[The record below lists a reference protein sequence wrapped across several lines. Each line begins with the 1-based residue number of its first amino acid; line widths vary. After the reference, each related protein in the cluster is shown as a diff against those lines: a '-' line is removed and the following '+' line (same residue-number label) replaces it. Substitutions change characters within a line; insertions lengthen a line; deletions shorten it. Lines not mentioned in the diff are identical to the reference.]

1 MSILS
6 AIKAQ
11 SGTLTD
17 LAKLPQALIMQ
28 MAQKGQIAQDMVMP
42 ILSKKAEM
50 VEAARA
56 MQNAQ
61 QQGGVPPTTVLE
73 QIMQQNA
80 MSEQPAPEPQ
90 QERGIETLSTGRMNP
105 EQYAGGGIVSF
116 EHGGEVPSY
125 AGPRGSFVS
134 RSEQNFPKA
143 QLNYP
148 AIIEILQ
155 QELRDETA
163 KLNDPTDSIAA
174 KEFRRTAPSNIE
186 RLNRELALNEVAY
199 AKSKT
204 SQNKAG
210 LGTLPGENVIPY
222 AKATGVLPPPKKTY
236 APVVPGS
243 DAVYDDQGNL
253 LSGTRPEGPSTNVG
267 LSDLLIPGRAEKI
280 RAAEA
285 AERKRKASEL
295 PVQTGAS
302 VDAEIESLRKDN
314 SRVPFNAEDRN
325 KPGLASRPYPT
336 NIDRTKLEEDPYL
349 TGKKQPDEN
358 LTMTDIVNQ
367 NVAVSK
373 PAPITDKLLELP
385 DYVPTPMPKQVQ
397 KTPEEIIARQQEAR
411 AAAGYTDKENL
422 KKLEDI
428 RAEREALPEEER
440 QNKWMALAETGLA
453 IAAGDSPYALQN
465 IAKGGLKGAEAYK
478 TYGKEIKEKKRLLRE
493 REDRLADLKQAE
505 RLRDADAIV
514 AFQDK
519 VDAANNQIDIVNN
532 EMTNKAASKVFDGTK
547 EMRMEMYKEAGLSAR
562 DTAKAENALKLQQI
576 TDKAHMERAVTD
588 NIAAQKR
595 AETMYTSTPKK
606 TGDLTRDDILSAFGK
621 VDPYQT
627 KKLYPN
633 GIVDYARSLGFD
645 WNANKMI
652 GGGASPAG
660 SGVAGTYDPA
670 RKQFIPAQ

>member
-80 MSEQPAPEPQ
+80 VAEQPAPQMQP
-90 QERGIETLSTGRMNP
+90 ERGIETLDTGRMNP

-116 EHGGEVPSY
+116 ENGGEVPSY
-125 AGPRGSFVS
+125 AGPKGSVVRIDPAFQKIHEVTQID
-134 RSEQNFPKA
+134 RDKDRVFILTEELKNTQNAF
-143 QLNYP
+143 
-148 AIIEILQ
+148 
-155 QELRDETA
+155 
-163 KLNDPTDSIAA
+163 A
-174 KEFRRTAPSNIE
+174 KETDPDNKLRLGKNIE
-186 RLNRELALNEVAY
+186 ALNRELAGVEYSLGKRKVAL
-199 AKSKT
+199 S
-204 SQNKAG
+204 KAG

-222 AKATGVLPPPKKTY
+222 AGATSVLPPPKKKY
-236 APVVPGS
+236 EQVVPGS
-243 DAVYDDQGNL
+243 DAIYDADGNL
-253 LSGTRPEGPSTNVG
+253 LSGTRPEGPSTAVG
-267 LSDLLIPGRAEKI
+267 ISDYLVPGLVEKK

-285 AERKRKASEL
+285 AARAKKASEL
-295 PVQTGAS
+295 PVETGAS
-302 VDAEIESLRKDN
+302 VDAAIASLRKDN
-314 SRVPFNAEDRN
+314 SRVPFNAEDKN
-325 KPGLASRPYPT
+325 VGIASKPYPT

-349 TGKKQPDEN
+349 TGKKQPDER

-385 DYVPTPMPKQVQ
+385 DYVPTPIPRQAQ
-397 KTPEEIIARQQEAR
+397 KTSEEILARQQAAR
-411 AAAGYTDKENL
+411 AAAGYTNEANE

-514 AFQDK
+514 AAQDK
-519 VDAANNQIDIVNN
+519 VDETNQRIDIANN
-532 EMTNKAASKVFDGTK
+532 EMTNKVAGKVFDATK
-547 EMRMEMYKEAGLSAR
+547 EIRMEMYKEAGLNAR

-576 TDKAHMERAVTD
+576 TDREHMIRSTKD
-588 NIAAQKR
+588 NIAAQIR
-595 AETMYTSTPKK
+595 AETMYPATSKK
-606 TGDLTRDDILSAFGK
+606 TGDINRDSILDAFGK
-621 VDPYQT
+621 LDPYQI
-627 KKLYPN
+627 KRDYPN

-660 SGVAGTYDPA
+660 SGVVGTYDPA
-670 RKQFIPAQ
+670 RKQFIQAQ

>member
-80 MSEQPAPEPQ
+80 VAEQPAPQMQ
-90 QERGIETLSTGRMNP
+90 QERGIETLDTGRMNP

-125 AGPRGSFVS
+125 AGQNGSFVS
-134 RSEQNFPKA
+134 RSERDFPKA

-148 AIIEILQ
+148 AIIEILK
-155 QELRDETA
+155 QELKDETA

-222 AKATGVLPPPKKTY
+222 AGATGVLPPPKKTY
-236 APVVPGS
+236 KPVEPGS
-243 DAVYDDQGNL
+243 DAIYDADGNL

-267 LSDLLIPGRAEKI
+267 ISDYLVPGLVEKK

-285 AERKRKASEL
+285 AARAKKASEL
-295 PVQTGAS
+295 PVETGAS
-302 VDAEIESLRKDN
+302 VDAEIASLRKDN
-314 SRVPFNAEDRN
+314 NRVPFNAEDRN
-325 KPGLASRPYPT
+325 KPGLAS
-336 NIDRTKLEEDPYL
+336 IDRTKLEEDPYL
-349 TGKKQPDEN
+349 TGKKKADER

-367 NVAVSK
+367 NIAVSK

-385 DYVPTPMPKQVQ
+385 DYVPTPIPRQAQ
-397 KTPEEIIARQQEAR
+397 KTSEEILARQQAAR
-411 AAAGYTDKENL
+411 AAAGYTNEANE

-514 AFQDK
+514 AAQDK
-519 VDAANNQIDIVNN
+519 VDETNQRIDIANN
-532 EMTNKAASKVFDGTK
+532 EMTNKVAGKVFDATK
-547 EMRMEMYKEAGLSAR
+547 EIRMEMYKEAGLNAR

-576 TDKAHMERAVTD
+576 TDREHMIRSTAD
-588 NIAAQKR
+588 NIAAQTR

-660 SGVAGTYDPA
+660 SGVVGTYDPA

>member
-80 MSEQPAPEPQ
+80 MAEQPAPEPQ
-90 QERGIETLSTGRMNP
+90 QERGIETLDTGRMNP

-125 AGPRGSFVS
+125 AGPRGSVVGMDPAFQKVHEVTQID
-134 RSEQNFPKA
+134 RDKDRVLILTEELKNTQNAF
-143 QLNYP
+143 
-148 AIIEILQ
+148 
-155 QELRDETA
+155 
-163 KLNDPTDSIAA
+163 A
-174 KEFRRTAPSNIE
+174 KETDPENKLRLGKSIE
-186 RLNRELALNEVAY
+186 AINRELAGVEFGLGKRKVAL
-199 AKSKT
+199 S
-204 SQNKAG
+204 KAG

-222 AKATGVLPPPKKTY
+222 AGATGVLPPPKKKY

-243 DAVYDDQGNL
+243 DAVYDADGNL
-253 LSGTRPEGPSTNVG
+253 ISGTRPEGPSTNVG
-267 LSDLLIPGRAEKI
+267 ISDYLVPNLVEKK

-295 PVQTGAS
+295 PVETGAS
-302 VDAEIESLRKDN
+302 VEAEIASLRKDN
-314 SRVPFNAEDRN
+314 NRVPFNAEDRN
-325 KPGLASRPYPT
+325 KPGLAS
-336 NIDRTKLEEDPYL
+336 IDRTKLEKDPYL
-349 TGKKQPDEN
+349 TGEKKADER
-358 LTMTDIVNQ
+358 LTMTDIVNE

-373 PAPITDKLLELP
+373 PAPITDKLLELT
-385 DYVPTPMPKQVQ
+385 DYVPTPMPKQAQ
-397 KTPEEIIARQQEAR
+397 KTPEDILARQQAAR
-411 AAAGYTDKENL
+411 AATGYTDKENL

-428 RAEREALPEEER
+428 KAEREALPEEER

-505 RLRDADAIV
+505 RLRDADAI
-514 AFQDK
+514 AAAQDK

-547 EMRMEMYKEAGLSAR
+547 EMRMEMYKEANLNAR
-562 DTAKAENALKLQQI
+562 DTAKAENDLKKQQI
-576 TDKAHMERAVTD
+576 TDKAHMERAVAD

-606 TGDLTRDDILSAFGK
+606 TGDLTRDDILNAFGK
-621 VDPYQT
+621 LDQYQANR
-627 KKLYPN
+627 KYPG
-633 GIVDYARSLGFD
+633 GIVEYARSLGFD

-652 GGGASPAG
+652 NGGASPVG

-670 RKQFIPAQ
+670 SKKFIPAQ

>member
-80 MSEQPAPEPQ
+80 MAEQPAPEPQ
-90 QERGIETLSTGRMNP
+90 QERGIETLDTGRMNP

-125 AGPRGSFVS
+125 AGPKGSVVRMDPAFQKIHEVTQID
-134 RSEQNFPKA
+134 RDKDRVLILTEELKNTQNAF
-143 QLNYP
+143 
-148 AIIEILQ
+148 
-155 QELRDETA
+155 
-163 KLNDPTDSIAA
+163 A
-174 KEFRRTAPSNIE
+174 KETDPDNKLRLGRNIE
-186 RLNRELALNEVAY
+186 ALNRELAGVEFGLGKRKVAL
-199 AKSKT
+199 S
-204 SQNKAG
+204 KAG

-222 AKATGVLPPPKKTY
+222 AGATSVLPPPKKIY
-236 APVVPGS
+236 KPVVPGS
-243 DAVYDDQGNL
+243 DAVYDADGNL
-253 LSGTRPEGPSTNVG
+253 ISGTRPEGPSTNVG
-267 LSDLLIPGRAEKI
+267 ISDYLIPDRVAKI
-280 RAAEA
+280 QAAEA

-325 KPGLASRPYPT
+325 VGIASRPYPT

-349 TGKKQPDEN
+349 TGKKQPDEK

-397 KTPEEIIARQQEAR
+397 KTPEEILARQQAAR
-411 AAAGYTDKENL
+411 ETAGYTDKENL

-505 RLRDADAIV
+505 RLRDADAI
-514 AFQDK
+514 AAAQDK

-547 EMRMEMYKEAGLSAR
+547 EMRMEMYKEANLNAR
-562 DTAKAENALKLQQI
+562 DIAKAENDLKKQQI
-576 TDKAHMERAVTD
+576 TDKAHMERSTAD
-588 NIAAQKR
+588 NIAAQTR

-606 TGDLTRDDILSAFGK
+606 TGDLTRDDILNAFGK
-621 VDPYQT
+621 LDQYQANR
-627 KKLYPN
+627 KYPG
-633 GIVDYARSLGFD
+633 GIVEYARSLGFD

-670 RKQFIPAQ
+670 SKKFIPAQ

>member
-80 MSEQPAPEPQ
+80 VAEQPAPEPQ

-125 AGPRGSFVS
+125 AGPRGSVVGMDPAFQKIHEVTQID
-134 RSEQNFPKA
+134 RDKDRVLILTEELKNTQNAF
-143 QLNYP
+143 
-148 AIIEILQ
+148 
-155 QELRDETA
+155 
-163 KLNDPTDSIAA
+163 A
-174 KEFRRTAPSNIE
+174 KETDPENKLRLGKSIE
-186 RLNRELALNEVAY
+186 AINRELAGVEFGLGKRKVAL
-199 AKSKT
+199 S
-204 SQNKAG
+204 KAG

-222 AKATGVLPPPKKTY
+222 AAATSVLPPPKKKY
-236 APVVPGS
+236 KPVVPGS
-243 DAVYDDQGNL
+243 DAVYDADGNL

-267 LSDLLIPGRAEKI
+267 LSDLLIPDRAKKI

-295 PVQTGAS
+295 PVETGAS

-314 SRVPFNAEDRN
+314 NRVPFNAEDRN
-325 KPGLASRPYPT
+325 KPGLAS
-336 NIDRTKLEEDPYL
+336 IDRTKLEKDPYL
-349 TGKKQPDEN
+349 TGEKKADER
-358 LTMTDIVNQ
+358 LTMTDIVNE

-397 KTPEEIIARQQEAR
+397 KTPEEILARQQAAR
-411 AAAGYTDKENL
+411 AAAGYTDEASL

-547 EMRMEMYKEAGLSAR
+547 EMRMEMYKEANLNAR
-562 DTAKAENALKLQQI
+562 DIAKAENDLKKQQI
-576 TDKAHMERAVTD
+576 TDKAHMERSTKD
-588 NIAAQKR
+588 NIAAQIR

-621 VDPYQT
+621 LDQYQANR
-627 KKLYPN
+627 KYPG
-633 GIVDYARSLGFD
+633 GIVEYARSLGFD

-652 GGGASPAG
+652 NGGASPAG

-670 RKQFIPAQ
+670 SKKFIPAQ

>member
-80 MSEQPAPEPQ
+80 AAEQPAP
-90 QERGIETLSTGRMNP
+90 ERGIETLDTGRMNP

-125 AGPRGSFVS
+125 AGRSGSFVS
-134 RSEQNFPKA
+134 RSEKDFPKYKD
-143 QLNYP
+143 NTE
-148 AIIEILQ
+148 AIIQILE

-163 KLNDPTDSIAA
+163 KLNDPTDSISAN
-174 KEFRRTAPSNIE
+174 EFRRTAPGNIE
-186 RLNRELALNEVAY
+186 SLNRELAKHELILGKKKVAE
-199 AKSKT
+199 K
-204 SQNKAG
+204 KAG

-222 AKATGVLPPPKKTY
+222 AGATGVLPPPKKKY
-236 APVVPGS
+236 EQVVPGS
-243 DAVYDDQGNL
+243 DAIYDADGNL
-253 LSGTRPEGPSTNVG
+253 LSGTRPEGPSTAVG
-267 LSDLLIPGRAEKI
+267 ISDYLVPGLVEKK

-285 AERKRKASEL
+285 AARAKKASEL
-295 PVQTGAS
+295 PVETGAS
-302 VDAEIESLRKDN
+302 VDAAIASLRKDN
-314 SRVPFNAEDRN
+314 NRVPFNAEDRN
-325 KPGLASRPYPT
+325 KPGLASKPYPT

-349 TGKKQPDEN
+349 TGKKQPDER
-358 LTMTDIVNQ
+358 LTMTDIVNE

-385 DYVPTPMPKQVQ
+385 DYVPTPITKQVQ
-397 KTPEEIIARQQEAR
+397 KTSEEILARQQAAR
-411 AAAGYTDKENL
+411 AAAGYTNEANE

-465 IAKGGLKGAEAYK
+465 IAKGGMKGAEAYK

-514 AFQDK
+514 AAQDK
-519 VDAANNQIDIVNN
+519 VDAANQQIDIANN
-532 EMTNKAASKVFDGTK
+532 EMTNKVAGKVFDATK
-547 EMRMEMYKEAGLSAR
+547 EMRMEMYKEAALNAR
-562 DTAKAENALKLQQI
+562 DIAKAENALRLQQI
-576 TDKAHMERAVTD
+576 TDTAHMRRSTAD
-588 NIAAQKR
+588 NIAAQIR
-595 AETMYTSTPKK
+595 AETMYTSSPKK
-606 TGDLTRDDILSAFGK
+606 TGELTRDSILDAFGK
-621 VDPYQT
+621 LDPYQV
-627 KKLYPN
+627 KKQYPN
-633 GIVDYARSLGFD
+633 GIVEYARSIGFD

-652 GGGASPAG
+652 GGGSASPGGA
-660 SGVAGTYDPA
+660 VAGTYDPN
-670 RKQFIPAQ
+670 KKTYTPAQ

>member
-80 MSEQPAPEPQ
+80 VAEQPAPQMQ
-90 QERGIETLSTGRMNP
+90 QERGIETLDTGRMNP

-116 EHGGEVPSY
+116 ENGGEVPSY
-125 AGPRGSFVS
+125 AGPKGSFVS
-134 RSEQNFPKA
+134 RSERDFPKA

-148 AIIEILQ
+148 AIIEILK
-155 QELRDETA
+155 QELKDETA

-222 AKATGVLPPPKKTY
+222 AGATGVLPPPKKTY
-236 APVVPGS
+236 KPVEPGS
-243 DAVYDDQGNL
+243 DAIYDADGNL

-267 LSDLLIPGRAEKI
+267 ISDYLVPGLVEKK

-285 AERKRKASEL
+285 AARAKKASEL
-295 PVQTGAS
+295 PVETGAS
-302 VDAEIESLRKDN
+302 VDAEIASLRKDN
-314 SRVPFNAEDRN
+314 NRVPFNAEDRN
-325 KPGLASRPYPT
+325 KPGLAS
-336 NIDRTKLEEDPYL
+336 IDRTKLEEDPYL
-349 TGKKQPDEN
+349 TGKKKADER
-358 LTMTDIVNQ
+358 LTMTDIVNE

-385 DYVPTPMPKQVQ
+385 DYVPTPIPRQAQ
-397 KTPEEIIARQQEAR
+397 KTSEEILARQQAAR
-411 AAAGYTDKENL
+411 AAAGYTNEANE

-465 IAKGGLKGAEAYK
+465 IAKGGMKGAEAYK

-514 AFQDK
+514 AAQDK
-519 VDAANNQIDIVNN
+519 VDETNQRIDIANN
-532 EMTNKAASKVFDGTK
+532 EMTNKVAGKVFDATK
-547 EMRMEMYKEAGLSAR
+547 EIRMEMYKEAGLNAR

-576 TDKAHMERAVTD
+576 TDREHMIRSTKD
-588 NIAAQKR
+588 NIAAQIR
-595 AETMYTSTPKK
+595 AETMYPATSKK
-606 TGDLTRDDILSAFGK
+606 TGDINRDSILDAFGK
-621 VDPYQT
+621 LDPYQI
-627 KKLYPN
+627 KRDYPN

-652 GGGASPAG
+652 GGGASPGGA
-660 SGVAGTYDPA
+660 VAGTYDPVS
-670 RKQFIPAQ
+670 KKFIPAQ